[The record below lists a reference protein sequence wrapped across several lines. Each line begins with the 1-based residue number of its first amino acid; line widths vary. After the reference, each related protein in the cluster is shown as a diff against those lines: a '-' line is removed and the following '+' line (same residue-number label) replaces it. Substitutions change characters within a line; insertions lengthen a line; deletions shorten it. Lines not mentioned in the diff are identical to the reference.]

1 MDRIRWGVLGA
12 ARIAVTRTLPAM
24 AQAPSVELT
33 AIASR
38 SLDKAS
44 ALCAELGIQRPYGS
58 YEELLADPEI
68 DAVYLP
74 LPDTLHATWAQAA
87 VEGGKHVLC
96 EKPLSLS
103 LVEIDRLREVRDR
116 TGRHIEEA
124 FVYRNHP
131 QWAAVRELLDRG
143 DIGDVRS
150 AHVTMAMQFLDP
162 ADIRNNLELGGGSL
176 NDMGGY
182 VLTACAMIFG
192 RRPDRVVSAVDR
204 DPDLGVDRLTTA
216 LLDYGD
222 AHATISVSIRS
233 GPNGIGSHQQLSVL
247 GSRG

>member
-1 MDRIRWGVLGA
+1 
-12 ARIAVTRTLPAM
+12 M

-74 LPDTLHATWAQAA
+74 LPNTLHATWAQAA
-87 VEGGKHVLC
+87 MEGGKHVLC

-131 QWAAVRELLDRG
+131 QWADHGRL
-143 DIGDVRS
+143 
-150 AHVTMAMQFLDP
+150 
-162 ADIRNNLELGGGSL
+162 
-176 NDMGGY
+176 
-182 VLTACAMIFG
+182 AC
-192 RRPDRVVSAVDR
+192 R
-204 DPDLGVDRLTTA
+204 
-216 LLDYGD
+216 
-222 AHATISVSIRS
+222 
-233 GPNGIGSHQQLSVL
+233 
-247 GSRG
+247 